1 MNHNEVMALLRMI
14 RLLSRYL
21 LRRLVDF
28 LAVPLLIT
36 ITILKRATTYN
47 DIRRPTCPTS
57 ASPFLL
63 SKALT
68 AFFTKED
75 REPGH
80 LLPIGPGNA
89 AT

>member
-14 RLLSRYL
+14 LLLSRYL

-28 LAVPLLIT
+28 IANPLLIT
-36 ITILKRATTYN
+36 ITILRRATTLN
-47 DIRRPTCPTS
+47 NIRRPTCPTS
-57 ASPFLL
+57 ASPCSL

-68 AFFTKED
+68 AFFNKED
-75 REPGH
+75 RGPGH
-80 LLPIGPGNA
+80 LLQIGPGNA